1 MKHRTYSHGHG
12 DATVPDHLKQDVVT
26 AITGIAVKPTKGATT
41 KLRDAFLENLRAAG
55 WSGEVPVS
63 KESKMTITSTKEE
76 VGLCLQTGNM
86 GRMYADL
93 LKLQAMHL
101 NKSIKAAIVIVPS
114 HPISRLLGDNIA
126 NARRLERELD
136 IFKKAYSVP
145 TLVFALE

>member
-1 MKHRTYSHGHG
+1 
-12 DATVPDHLKQDVVT
+12 
-26 AITGIAVKPTKGATT
+26 
-41 KLRDAFLENLRAAG
+41 
-55 WSGEVPVS
+55 
-63 KESKMTITSTKEE
+63 
-76 VGLCLQTGNM
+76 M

-101 NKSIKAAIVIVPS
+101 NESIKAAVVIVPS
-114 HPISRLLGDNIA
+114 HPISRLWGDNIA

>member
-1 MKHRTYSHGHG
+1 MKHRIHSYSHG
-12 DATVPDHLKQDVVT
+12 DVTVPYHLKLDVVS
-26 AITGIAVKPTKGATT
+26 AISSIVVKPAKGVATKI
-41 KLRDAFLENLRAAG
+41 RDAFLENIRTAG

-63 KESKMTITSTKEE
+63 KDSKMTITSTKEE

-86 GRMYADL
+86 GRVYADL

-126 NARRLERELD
+126 NARRLERELE